1 MVTQAQREAA
11 DAYKKRIAGEQV
23 ENEKLKEE
31 TPTQRSRTFLQG
43 ITFGTADELE
53 AYIRSI
59 GSEREYEDLVNEI
72 RGNLSAYK
80 DARPIEAAST
90 EIAGAAAPAIIAT
103 ILTGGGALPAI
114 ATRLPLLNNLI
125 GRVFG
130 RLLGTRGTQTVTG
143 GVAVG
148 GGQGAVTG
156 FGTAEGGVGERLD
169 ETIIG
174 AGTGM
179 VLGAGGE
186 VAGKIIGKTIGG
198 LIDHARRRFGNRAS
212 AVAEREIQRL
222 AQERGI
228 TPEDAF
234 QQLMDGSILAENVT
248 MRDMVRTYRATGGE
262 AAAEL
267 QKGLR
272 GRKKETREAVVTALE
287 SGFGVTNRNILKQ
300 QTTRLDDLG
309 NKASSLYDD
318 ADWGKTPVP
327 QQFVTSMANIFS
339 RVPRAFDEVKEAMQ
353 ISGEKMFFSLD
364 KAGNV
369 KVTGT
374 PTIAQAEKVRTAISN
389 RVNALYKADQPLA
402 AKALK
407 EVELELRGIIDNI
420 SPQTQQAR
428 QTYSQMMSEN
438 DAWETARKLTTASP
452 DFDLLQTEWDR
463 VLVQGDEQIKAFRLG
478 VMSKLRRMLASGS
491 SAGTIKKMLD
501 ENNSMRSVLEEVFP
515 EQELPEMLRKLSV
528 SKLANDTVN
537 EVLGSSPTSITTE
550 LVKRQKGDVDLLDL
564 GLDMATGSST
574 IALGRLLLRGLKKA
588 DPQLT
593 DGQRTEIVQIMLSRD
608 ANRIKQ
614 ILQDDS
620 GLAVLQDYLKTTAN
634 TLKRGGL
641 RVATQTQ
648 AQNPEFQGNLMQ
660 RLSNQPQ

>member
-1 MVTQAQREAA
+1 MVTEAQRAA
-11 DAYKKRIAGEQV
+11 AEAYKKRIA
-23 ENEKLKEE
+23 NEEAQADQLKEE
-31 TPTQRSRTFLQG
+31 TPTQRGRTFLQG

-72 RGNLSAYK
+72 RGNLDAYK
-80 DARPIEAAST
+80 QARPLEAAGA
-90 EIAGAAAPAIIAT
+90 EIAGAAAPAVIAT
-103 ILTGGGALPAI
+103 FLTGGAALPAL

-125 GRVFG
+125 GRVTG
-130 RLLGTRGTQTVTG
+130 RLLGTRGTQSVTG

-148 GGQGAVTG
+148 GGQGALTG

-169 ETIIG
+169 ETITG

-186 VAGKIIGKTIGG
+186 VAGKLIGKTIGG
-198 LIDHARRRFGNRAS
+198 LIDYARRQYGSKAS

-267 QKGLR
+267 EKGLR
-272 GRKKETREAVVTALE
+272 GRRKETRKEVVETLE
-287 SGFGVTNRNILKQ
+287 RGFGVTDRNILKQ
-300 QTTRLDDLG
+300 QTNRLDDLG
-309 NKASSLYDD
+309 EKASSLYDD
-318 ADWGKTPVP
+318 ADWGQNPVP

-353 ISGEKMFFSLD
+353 YSGEKMFFTLD

-369 KVTGT
+369 NITGA
-374 PTIAQAEKVRTAISN
+374 PTIAQAEKVRRAISN
-389 RVNALYKADQPLA
+389 RVDALYKADNPMA

-407 EVELELRGIIDNI
+407 QVELELRGIIDNI

-428 QTYSQMMSEN
+428 QTYAQMMSEN
-438 DAWETARKLTTASP
+438 DAWKTARGLTTANP
-452 DFDLLQTEWDR
+452 DFDLLQMEWDK
-463 VLVQGDEQIKAFRLG
+463 VLTQGDEQIKAFRLG

-491 SAGTIKKMLD
+491 AAGTIRKMLD
-501 ENNSMRSVLEEVFP
+501 EDNSMRAVLEEVFP

-537 EVLGSSPTSITTE
+537 EVLGSTPTAITSE
-550 LVKRQKGDVDLLDL
+550 LVKRQKGGFDLLDV
-564 GLDMATGSST
+564 GLDMASGSSA
-574 IALGRLLLRGLKKA
+574 IALARLLFRGLQKA

-593 DGQRTEIVQIMLSRD
+593 DSQRTEIVKIMVSRD
-608 ANRIKQ
+608 ADRIRQ

-620 GLAVLQDYLKTTAN
+620 GLAVLQDYLTTTAD

-641 RVATQTQ
+641 RAATQMQ
-648 AQNPEFQGNLMQ
+648 AQNPNFQGNLMQ
-660 RLSNQPQ
+660 RLTGAQ

>member
-1 MVTQAQREAA
+1 MVTEAQRAA
-11 DAYKKRIAGEQV
+11 AEAYKKRIADEEAQA
-23 ENEKLKEE
+23 NQLKEE
-31 TPTQRSRTFLQG
+31 TPTQRGRTFLQG

-72 RGNLSAYK
+72 RGNLDAYK
-80 DARPIEAAST
+80 QAEPLEAGIA
-90 EIAGAAAPAIIAT
+90 EIAGAAAPAVIAT
-103 ILTGGGALPAI
+103 FLSGGAALPAL

-125 GRVFG
+125 GRVTG
-130 RLLGTRGTQTVTG
+130 RLLGTRGTQSVTG

-148 GGQGAVTG
+148 GGQGALTG
-156 FGTAEGGVGERLD
+156 FGTAEGSVGERLD
-169 ETIIG
+169 ETITG

-186 VAGKIIGKTIGG
+186 VAGKLIGKTIGG
-198 LIDHARRRFGNRAS
+198 LIDHARRRFGSRAS

-267 QKGLR
+267 EKGLR
-272 GRKKETREAVVTALE
+272 GRRKETRKEVVETLE
-287 SGFGVTNRNILKQ
+287 RGFGVTDRNILKQ
-300 QTTRLDDLG
+300 QTNRLDDL
-309 NKASSLYDD
+309 KERASGLYDD
-318 ADWGKTPVP
+318 ADWGQNPVP

-369 KVTGT
+369 KITGT

-389 RVNALYKADQPLA
+389 RVNALYKADNPMA

-407 EVELELRGIIDNI
+407 QVELELRGIIDNI

-452 DFDLLQTEWDR
+452 DFDLLQTEWDK
-463 VLVQGDEQIKAFRLG
+463 VLTQGDEQIQAFRLG

-491 SAGTIKKMLD
+491 AAGTIRKMLD
-501 ENNSMRSVLEEVFP
+501 EDNSMRAVLEEVFP

-537 EVLGSSPTSITTE
+537 EVLGSTPTAITSE
-550 LVKRQKGDVDLLDL
+550 LVKRQKGGFDLLDV
-564 GLDMATGSST
+564 GLDMASGSSA
-574 IALGRLLLRGLKKA
+574 IALARLLFRGLKKA

-593 DGQRTEIVQIMLSRD
+593 DSQRKEIVQIMVSRD
-608 ANRIKQ
+608 ADRIKQ
-614 ILQDDS
+614 ILQDES
-620 GLAVLQDYLKTTAN
+620 GFAVLQDYLTTTAD
-634 TLKRGGL
+634 TFKRSGL
-641 RVATQTQ
+641 RAATQMQ
-648 AQNPEFQGNLMQ
+648 AQNPNFLGNMMQ
-660 RLSNQPQ
+660 RLTGAQ

>member
-1 MVTQAQREAA
+1 MSEKTLEELLGE
-11 DAYKKRIAGEQV
+11 IAKNTAPEV
-23 ENEKLKEE
+23 KA
-31 TPTQRSRTFLQG
+31 PTERARTFLQG

-72 RGNLSAYK
+72 RGNLDAYK
-80 DARPIEAAST
+80 QAKPLEAAGA
-90 EIAGAAAPAIIAT
+90 EIAGAAAPAVIAT
-103 ILTGGGALPAI
+103 FLSGGAALPAL

-125 GRVFG
+125 GRVTG
-130 RLLGTRGTQTVTG
+130 RILGTRGTQTVTG

-148 GGQGAVTG
+148 GGQGALTG
-156 FGTAEGGVGERLD
+156 FGTAEGGVAERLPQ
-169 ETIIG
+169 TLSG
-174 AGTGM
+174 TGTGM

-186 VAGKIIGKTIGG
+186 VAGKLIGKTIGG
-198 LIDHARRRFGNRAS
+198 LIDYARRQYGSKAS

-222 AQERGI
+222 AQEQGI

-272 GRKKETREAVVTALE
+272 GRKKETRQAVVESLE
-287 SGFGVTNRNILKQ
+287 RGFGVTDRNILKQ
-300 QTTRLDDLG
+300 QTSRLDDL
-309 NKASSLYDD
+309 KERASDLYDD
-318 ADWGKTPVP
+318 ADWGQNPVP

-353 ISGEKMFFSLD
+353 ISGEKMFFTLD

-369 KVTGT
+369 KITGT

-389 RVNALYKADQPLA
+389 RVNALYKADNPMA

-407 EVELELRGIIDNI
+407 QVELELRGIIDNI

-452 DFDLLQTEWDR
+452 DFDLLQTEWDK
-463 VLVQGDEQIKAFRLG
+463 VLTQGDEQIKAFRLG

-491 SAGTIKKMLD
+491 AAGTIRKMLD
-501 ENNSMRSVLEEVFP
+501 EDNSMRAVLEEVFP

-537 EVLGSSPTSITTE
+537 EVLGSTPTSITSK
-550 LVKRQKGDVDLLDL
+550 LIGRQKGDPDIVDI
-564 GLDMATGSST
+564 GLDMFTSSATF
-574 IALGRLLLRGLKKA
+574 ALGRLLLKGLKRV
-588 DPQLT
+588 DPELT
-593 DGQRTEIVQIMLSRD
+593 DRQRKEIVQIMISRD
-608 ANRIKQ
+608 ADRIKQ
-614 ILQDDS
+614 ILQDES
-620 GLAVLQDYLKTTAN
+620 GFAVLQDYIERTAD
-634 TLKRGGL
+634 TFKRGGL
-641 RVATQTQ
+641 RAATQMQ
-648 AQNPEFQGNLMQ
+648 AQNPNFQSNLMQ
-660 RLSNQPQ
+660 RLTGAQ

>member
-1 MVTQAQREAA
+1 MAEKTLEELLGEIAQNTAPE
-11 DAYKKRIAGEQV
+11 
-23 ENEKLKEE
+23 EKV
-31 TPTQRSRTFLQG
+31 PTQRGRTFLQG

-72 RGNLSAYK
+72 RGNLDTYK
-80 DARPIEAAST
+80 QAEPLKAGIA
-90 EIAGAAAPAIIAT
+90 EIAGAAAPAVIAT
-103 ILTGGGALPAI
+103 FLSGGSALPAI
-114 ATRLPLLNNLI
+114 ATRLPFLNNLI
-125 GRVFG
+125 GRVTG
-130 RLLGTRGTQTVTG
+130 RLLGTRGTQNIIG
-143 GVAVG
+143 GLAVG
-148 GGQGAVTG
+148 GGQGALTG

-169 ETIIG
+169 ETLSG

-198 LIDHARRRFGNRAS
+198 LIDHARRRLGNKAS
-212 AVAEREIQRL
+212 AAAEREIQRL

-248 MRDMVRTYRATGGE
+248 LRDMVRTYRATGGE

-287 SGFGVTNRNILKQ
+287 SGFGVTNKNILKQ
-300 QTTRLDDLG
+300 QTNRLEDLG
-309 NKASSLYDD
+309 EKASSLYDD

-327 QQFVTSMANIFS
+327 QQFVSSMANIFS
-339 RVPRAFDEVKEAMQ
+339 RVPRAFDEVKQAMEF
-353 ISGEKMFFSLD
+353 SGEEMFFTLD
-364 KAGNV
+364 KAG
-369 KVTGT
+369 KVNITGA
-374 PTIAQAEKVRTAISN
+374 PTIAQAEKVRKAISN

-438 DAWETARKLTTASP
+438 DAWKTARKLTTANP

-491 SAGTIKKMLD
+491 SAGTITKMLD
-501 ENNSMRSVLEEVFP
+501 ETNSMRSVLEEVFP

-537 EVLGSSPTSITTE
+537 EVLGSTPTSITSE
-550 LVKRQKGDVDLLDL
+550 LVKRQKGGVDVVDA
-564 GLDMATGSST
+564 GLDVFTGGSATFAIT
-574 IALGRLLLRGLKKA
+574 RLLLRGLKKV

-620 GLAVLQDYLKTTAN
+620 GFAVFQDYLERTAD
-634 TLKRGGL
+634 TFKRGGL
-641 RVATQTQ
+641 RATTQTQ
-648 AQNPEFQGNLMQ
+648 AQNPNFQGNLMQ
-660 RLSNQPQ
+660 RLTGAQ